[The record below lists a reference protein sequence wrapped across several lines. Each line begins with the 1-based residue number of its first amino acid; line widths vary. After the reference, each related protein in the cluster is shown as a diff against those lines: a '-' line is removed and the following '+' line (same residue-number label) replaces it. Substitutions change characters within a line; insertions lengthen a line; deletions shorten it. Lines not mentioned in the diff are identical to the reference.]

1 MFSFYFSHVFAS
13 EIEQRM
19 RIRLIFNGQELRENE
34 RSLESYHIFDN
45 CVVHC
50 LLTHMP
56 APEERAASE
65 AAQQLLAEE
74 DAWDIG
80 HLMMPLLGVILAV
93 LWFFL
98 FKYSLVF
105 SALSCF
111 LIVLFTTGYL
121 LALLVMRRRP
131 PGDENLE

>member
-1 MFSFYFSHVFAS
+1 
-13 EIEQRM
+13 
-19 RIRLIFNGQELRENE
+19 
-34 RSLESYHIFDN
+34 
-45 CVVHC
+45 
-50 LLTHMP
+50 MP